1 MGRLKQNLKNTHPK
15 RKTVQIAGWGSRSL
29 KEAVKR
35 TAEKNGISE
44 SAVVVSLVEKGIQ
57 QSIDM
62 EYGAMLRPVIQ
73 DAVDKSMRSALKKQ
87 TNLLVRNAFD
97 AGQIRGIVINIL
109 GRLQGI
115 TPEILNQIIDE
126 AAIGAKKRITN
137 RTPQLK
143 DLITEVEKDYQKK
156 SREM

>member
-1 MGRLKQNLKNTHPK
+1 MNNNNSRTHSKK
-15 RKTVQIAGWGSRSL
+15 RKTVQIAGWGSPSL

-35 TAEKNGISE
+35 KAKKNGISE

-57 QSIDM
+57 QDIDM
-62 EYGAMLRPVIQ
+62 QYGAMLRPVIQ

-87 TNLLVRNAFD
+87 TNLLVRTAFD
-97 AGQIRGIVINIL
+97 TGQIRGIAINIL
-109 GRLQGI
+109 GKCKGI

-143 DLITEVEKDYQKK
+143 DLITQVEKDYQIKNK
-156 SREM
+156 E

>member
-1 MGRLKQNLKNTHPK
+1 MGRLKQNLKNNHPK
-15 RKTVQIAGWGSRSL
+15 RKTVQIAGWGSPSL

-156 SREM
+156 E

>member
-1 MGRLKQNLKNTHPK
+1 MGRLKQNLKNNHPK
-15 RKTVQIAGWGSRSL
+15 RKTVQIAGWGSPSL

-35 TAEKNGISE
+35 IAEKNGISE

-137 RTPQLK
+137 P
-143 DLITEVEKDYQKK
+143 
-156 SREM
+156 S